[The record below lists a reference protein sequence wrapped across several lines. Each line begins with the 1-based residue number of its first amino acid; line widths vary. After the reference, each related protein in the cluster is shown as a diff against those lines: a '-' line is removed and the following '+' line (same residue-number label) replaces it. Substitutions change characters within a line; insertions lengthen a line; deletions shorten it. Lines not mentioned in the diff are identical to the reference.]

1 MPAGVVPAELNRLG
15 NDDSSDQDAL
25 VGLQQTNSRRQRV
38 AGGFAAVG
46 LLLLGAAAYF
56 AGRGQPATVDSSVMP
71 QQKEDMVVRPPYD
84 FCSKPS
90 ENCVSTSCC
99 KTSGHEC
106 FLLRDGY
113 AECKAECKPGKDG
126 WCTGLVHEKPVE
138 AYPGTSLFC
147 FGFYMANTGSTK
159 KSYDLELF
167 RAELALGASIFGC
180 PKWQVYSDVDTWLS
194 QGPPLL
200 KTTKVDDVDGDF
212 HLFKR
217 KTFGT
222 WVNAMMFYQAWMD
235 MRRNKLTEASDWVVK
250 VDADAVFLPER
261 LVNMLQG
268 YKVPE
273 GGLYMENCE
282 KVMFGFFGHLEVVSH
297 DGFDTFLS
305 NLETC
310 KATLDW
316 KGLSPKWK
324 FGPWGEDLFMQK
336 CMDKHGVSK
345 VFNFSMSKNALCPSD
360 RPKELQKAKG
370 LVAWTPD
377 CLSAEKPVTLH
388 PFLTPEEYFA
398 CLANTQKVWA

>member
-1 MPAGVVPAELNRLG
+1 MG
-15 NDDSSDQDAL
+15 
-25 VGLQQTNSRRQRV
+25 
-38 AGGFAAVG
+38 
-46 LLLLGAAAYF
+46 
-56 AGRGQPATVDSSVMP
+56 
-71 QQKEDMVVRPPYD
+71 
-84 FCSKPS
+84 
-90 ENCVSTSCC
+90 
-99 KTSGHEC
+99 
-106 FLLRDGY
+106 
-113 AECKAECKPGKDG
+113 
-126 WCTGLVHEKPVE
+126 
-138 AYPGTSLFC
+138 
-147 FGFYMANTGSTK
+147 
-159 KSYDLELF
+159 
-167 RAELALGASIFGC
+167 
-180 PKWQVYSDVDTWLS
+180 VYSDVDTWLS
-194 QGPPLL
+194 QGSPLL
-200 KTTKVDDVDGDF
+200 KTT
-212 HLFKR
+212 
-217 KTFGT
+217 
-222 WVNAMMFYQAWMD
+222 
-235 MRRNKLTEASDWVVK
+235 K

-316 KGLSPKWK
+316 KGLSPEWK
-324 FGPWGEDLFMQK
+324 FGPYGEDLFMQK
-336 CMDKHGVSK
+336 CMDTHGVAK

-370 LVAWTPD
+370 VVAWTPD